1 MTRAVLSRYDAADY
15 LGVSVD
21 TLDRLRAAG
30 AIIACPVSARL
41 VKYRLADLDA
51 YLTTCQISALSK
63 SPPARTVS
71 QNVFSLLVPI
81 LEVWRDIGVARGL
94 RLSGW
99 ESPAYTR

>member
-1 MTRAVLSRYDAADY
+1 MSKAVLSRYDAADY
-15 LGVSVD
+15 LGMSVD

-63 SPPARTVS
+63 SPPPQTGTSSGSTVDVRAAS
-71 QNVFSLLVPI
+71 QRGRAAMMKHRASLQ
-81 LEVWRDIGVARGL
+81 RSA
-94 RLSGW
+94 
-99 ESPAYTR
+99 